1 MPSVPTNYSV
11 NIITAI
17 AMTAKRGIPN
27 ANPQLSTLTPQLSTI
42 NYKIK
47 GMTCNHCAA
56 NAQKVI
62 ASVEGVESVTVSLED
77 GLAHITGN
85 FKEEDI
91 IQAIESIGFSV
102 K

>member
-1 MPSVPTNYSV
+1 
-11 NIITAI
+11 
-17 AMTAKRGIPN
+17 
-27 ANPQLSTLTPQLSTI
+27 
-42 NYKIK
+42 
-47 GMTCNHCAA
+47 MTCNHCAA